1 MTDKSNP
8 YLVDQLEQ
16 RIKDLEAEL
25 KKERS
30 HTVDIM
36 IAEIM
41 LALVALFVGYL
52 WGVTIT

>member
-25 KKERS
+25 KKERAN
-30 HTVDIM
+30 TVDIM

>member
-25 KKERS
+25 NKERAN
-30 HTVDIM
+30 TVDIM

-41 LALVALFVGYL
+41 LALIALLTGYVL
-52 WGVTIT
+52 GVTIT

>member
-1 MTDKSNP
+1 MTDKSNS

-25 KKERS
+25 KKERAN
-30 HTVDIM
+30 TVDIM

-41 LALVALFVGYL
+41 LALIALLTGYVL
-52 WGVTIT
+52 GVTIT